1 MTTGLERAN
10 HTQQGEVPRFR
21 NYTES
26 TPLKLQKRLLC
37 SLFLS
42 PHLSYLKKPLG
53 FISSFYSVGLL
64 EARSHLRC
72 VLSFPTLAASPGCWQ
87 SLQAALHGVNGSV

>member
-1 MTTGLERAN
+1 MGRVWRACVRVYV
-10 HTQQGEVPRFR
+10 GMW
-21 NYTES
+21 
-26 TPLKLQKRLLC
+26 LLC
-37 SLFLS
+37 IHVCLS
-42 PHLSYLKKPLG
+42 C
-53 FISSFYSVGLL
+53 ISTWPMCMSVYMHVGSVYVHCLARVHASVGLL